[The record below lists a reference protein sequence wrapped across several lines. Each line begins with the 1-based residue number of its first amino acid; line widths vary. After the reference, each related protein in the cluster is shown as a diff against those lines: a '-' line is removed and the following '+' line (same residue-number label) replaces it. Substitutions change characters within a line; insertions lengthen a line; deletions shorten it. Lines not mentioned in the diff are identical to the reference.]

1 MKIKSSQPIN
11 KEETIHIIGILSNQE
26 DNISQEISFSFKL
39 TNKKEL
45 IINNSLELELP
56 DSVCSLRVRHL
67 LEEDKSIAKYFEFDD
82 IKQSIKES
90 MGDLD
95 KALLKLYQ

>member
-1 MKIKSSQPIN
+1 MKQKCHLRLKAGKN
-11 KEETIHIIGILSNQE
+11 KNV
-26 DNISQEISFSFKL
+26 
-39 TNKKEL
+39 KKWK
-45 IINNSLELELP
+45 
-56 DSVCSLRVRHL
+56 
-67 LEEDKSIAKYFEFDD
+67 KSIAKYFEFDD